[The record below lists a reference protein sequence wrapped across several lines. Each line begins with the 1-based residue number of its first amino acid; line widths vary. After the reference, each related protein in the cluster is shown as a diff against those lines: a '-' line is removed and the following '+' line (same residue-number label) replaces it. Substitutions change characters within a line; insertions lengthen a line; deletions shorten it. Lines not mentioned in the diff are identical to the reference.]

1 MYDIETKNCTPVNFF
16 AGEFPTL
23 TDTGTAGTALE
34 ARVPV
39 TKDSSGKI
47 VAVAAAGEEGEP
59 AATTGNVIGIT
70 AAAAEKDGPVVYYIT
85 GEFFA
90 DALNLP
96 EDVEIDD
103 IKDPLR
109 KLSIFLR

>member
-1 MYDIETKNCTPVNFF
+1 MAAAAV
-16 AGEFPTL
+16 AEFT
-23 TDTGTAGTALE
+23 
-34 ARVPV
+34 PV
-39 TKDSSGKI
+39 TKDSNGKI
-47 VAVAAAGEEGEP
+47 IAVAPAGEEGTP

-70 AAAAEKDGPVVYYIT
+70 AAAAEKDGPVVYYLT

-96 EDVEIDD
+96 SGVEIDD

-109 KLSIFLR
+109 KISIFLK